1 MTFLDF
7 FKRVRRGIKAG
18 VKVMQSTEFE
28 ENETFTQERILYL
41 ISTFNNS
48 QRRNWMAIGQQYY
61 DVENDIL
68 HRKMTRKVDGVEVE
82 ESYKANNKIAHAKYK
97 NMVDEKIGYVLSKP
111 YSLKCDNKDYIE
123 KVKKALGKSFGYTLA
138 GLGYEAS
145 NKGIAWLQV
154 YVDEIGKFKVMI
166 IPSEQCIP
174 VWKDNSH
181 MELECMIRKYDKEI
195 WLGST
200 LKTISIVEVWTEM
213 GVTFYQYESGMLIP
227 DINKNE
233 DENGPIAHYK
243 RNNEWTGW
251 GRVPFIAFKNNRR
264 EYPDIKYVKTLCDQ
278 YDKSRSE
285 AGNFIEEVKNLVY
298 VLKGYG
304 GENLDDFMRT
314 LNENRAILIDD
325 PEDGGVDTLTPEMN
339 IDVLKEHYE
348 QLKRD
353 LIEDGQSV
361 NKDLDKFGTS
371 PSGIALSFMYSG
383 LDLKANAL
391 ENEFKMGFENIIYF
405 INQYIGASSENYDIE
420 LILNRDMKMNESEVI
435 LSCGNSKGII
445 SDDTIIANHPWVKD
459 VEQEK
464 KKLESQKKESIP
476 YQDKVPWEKE

>member
-18 VKVMQSTEFE
+18 VKVMQSTKE

-48 QRRNWMAIGQQYY
+48 KRRNWMAIGQQYY

-200 LKTISIVEVWTEM
+200 LKTISIVEVWTEI
-213 GVTFYQYESGMLIP
+213 GVTFYKYESGMLIP

-405 INQYIGASSENYDIE
+405 INQYIGASENYDIE
-420 LILNRDMKMNESEVI
+420 IILNRDMKMNESEVI

-476 YQDKVPWEKE
+476 YQDKVPLEKE